1 MSTRRKLVWNLR
13 LETGSE
19 ETNRIMTDQREGI
32 SIPEFTSEGQILI
45 YLIFPSVKP
54 FYWQICFTSKSE
66 TVLLVFITED
76 YSLNWMYCVH
86 GETFAYLQNVC
97 ARICTFMWTPSTHSW
112 TSCKIIEYW
121 NYKNFQEPLDL
132 YLVTQ

>member
-1 MSTRRKLVWNLR
+1 MSTKRKLVWNLR

-54 FYWQICFTSKSE
+54 
-66 TVLLVFITED
+66 
-76 YSLNWMYCVH
+76 
-86 GETFAYLQNVC
+86 
-97 ARICTFMWTPSTHSW
+97 
-112 TSCKIIEYW
+112 
-121 NYKNFQEPLDL
+121 
-132 YLVTQ
+132 